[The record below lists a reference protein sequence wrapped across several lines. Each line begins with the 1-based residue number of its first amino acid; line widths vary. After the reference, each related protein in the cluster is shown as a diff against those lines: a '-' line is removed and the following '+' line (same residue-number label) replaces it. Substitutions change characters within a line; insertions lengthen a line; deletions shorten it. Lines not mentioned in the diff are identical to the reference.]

1 MGTMLGGVF
10 TAPGWG
16 LVGTRVA
23 LALTNYRENYY
34 FPHLVSA
41 MALAFVFRPYFAP
54 LPMPEAAGGTGCPSG
69 TMATGWATAIA
80 GCGWNAA
87 PPGGCWT
94 NGWDG
99 AANGTGW
106 TIASGGCI

>member
-34 FPHLVSA
+34 YASMVMSA
-41 MALAFVFRPYFAP
+41 QLDHTCRQH
-54 LPMPEAAGGTGCPSG
+54 
-69 TMATGWATAIA
+69 IR
-80 GCGWNAA
+80 NQ
-87 PPGGCWT
+87 
-94 NGWDG
+94 
-99 AANGTGW
+99 
-106 TIASGGCI
+106 

>member
-34 FPHLVSA
+34 NCGAVA
-41 MALAFVFRPYFAP
+41 VGAGAGALQFVWLGSPK
-54 LPMPEAAGGTGCPSG
+54 EI
-69 TMATGWATAIA
+69 AIA
-80 GCGWNAA
+80 WLLQSYLGL
-87 PPGGCWT
+87 
-94 NGWDG
+94 
-99 AANGTGW
+99 
-106 TIASGGCI
+106 SLLSK